1 MLYEGNRA
9 VKLELCQLLINLF
22 WVGGKSHNLP
32 WNPPPPPSSEAGLF
46 ANSSFGSTSSS
57 SSKEDSSGGCV
68 FRLPSNRLVACCLV
82 NVCFR
87 LSFEA
92 PASDSV
98 ELVCLSLVSGGGGG
112 GVVVM
117 LDNLL
122 ILSTVPRVGGG
133 ELC

>member
-1 MLYEGNRA
+1 MLYEGTTQI
-9 VKLELCQLLINLF
+9 VSTINLLD
-22 WVGGKSHNLP
+22 VGGGKSHHLP

-57 SSKEDSSGGCV
+57 SSKEDSSGCV
-68 FRLPSNRLVACCLV
+68 FRLPSYRLVACCLV

-87 LSFEA
+87 LSPEA
-92 PASDSV
+92 PAASDSV
-98 ELVCLSLVSGGGGG
+98 ELVFLSLVSGGGS

-122 ILSTVPRVGGG
+122 ILSTVPRVGG